1 MRQLISENVAPVR
14 NIVPINEKTLKWN
27 DDMSKHVFV
36 LTYTEVDGK
45 ITSVHGII
53 NPKLQGQI
61 AVLVLMADFSLW
73 VTRLNK
79 GCVLLPLST
88 TVHKHPK
95 APYKDQGIFVN
106 SYTNHI
112 VIFKALRE

>member
-1 MRQLISENVAPVR
+1 MRQLISENVVPVR

-36 LTYTEVDGK
+36 LTYTEVDRK

-61 AVLVLMADFSLW
+61 AVLVLMPDFSLW
-73 VTRLNK
+73 VARLNK
-79 GCVLLPLST
+79 GCVLLPLSI
-88 TVHKHPK
+88 TVPKHLK
-95 APYKDQGIFVN
+95 APYTNQGIFVN
-106 SYTNHI
+106 SYSNHI
-112 VIFKALRE
+112 AVFKALRE